1 MCTFV
6 NYPLTKRDR
15 AKNKLMKHMKNIFL
29 FVIIFIVTACGS
41 KQSEK
46 ETKTYKLIGDT
57 IIVEDE
63 SIISPRL
70 RVGQAKDSLHQ
81 SEIFA
86 TGTVRAI
93 PNFYA
98 EIAPPFSGRVTKV
111 HLKLGMK
118 TVPGTPLFEMAS
130 PDFTEIQKSYLQAKS
145 ELSSAKANLD
155 RQIDLFDHGVA
166 AKRDVEEAQTHYDM
180 QKQEYDNMASNLKLY
195 GIEQDNFSLGQN
207 LIVRS
212 PIAGEVIVNDIV
224 QGHYLREDDEPRA
237 KIAQLNKVWV
247 VGEVKEKDVNFISDL
262 EEAKI
267 TLSAYPDRELTGQIF
282 HIDEIVDESIRSVR
296 VLIECDNS
304 EGMLKPGMYV
314 SVKFIDHEK
323 SSLLVPLKSVLQF
336 NDRSFVF
343 VEVEKGKFMR
353 RYIET
358 GTSID
363 DKIIVTKGLDAGET
377 IITEGA
383 FYLLEAK

>member
-6 NYPLTKRDR
+6 NYPLTKGDR

-46 ETKTYKLIGDT
+46 VTKTYKLIGDT

-86 TGTVRAI
+86 TGTVKAI

-166 AKRDVEEAQTHYDM
+166 AKRNVEEAQTHYDM

>member
-1 MCTFV
+1 M
-6 NYPLTKRDR
+6 R
-15 AKNKLMKHMKNIFL
+15 NIIL
-29 FVIIFIVTACGS
+29 FAVILIFTACGS

-46 ETKTYKLIGDT
+46 ETKTYSLSGDT
-57 IIVEDE
+57 IIVEEE

-70 RVGQAKDSLHQ
+70 SIGLAKDSLHQ

-130 PDFTEIQKSYLQAKS
+130 PDFTEMQKSYLQARS

-155 RQIDLFDHGVA
+155 RQVDLFDHGVA

-180 QKQEYDNMASNLKLY
+180 QKQEYDNMASTLRLY
-195 GIEQDNFSLGQN
+195 GINQDNFALGQD

-247 VGEVKEKDVNFISDL
+247 VGEVKEKDLSFIAEL

-267 TLSAYPDRELTGQIF
+267 VLSAYDDIEITGQIF
-282 HIDEIVDESIRSVR
+282 HVDEIVDESIRSVR
-296 VLIECDNS
+296 VMIECDNS

-314 SVKFIDHEK
+314 NVRFIDHEK

-343 VEVEKGKFMR
+343 VEVEKGRFLR

-358 GTSID
+358 GSSID
-363 DKIIVTKGLDAGET
+363 DKIIVTKGLEAGES

>member
-86 TGTVRAI
+86 TGTVKAI

-166 AKRDVEEAQTHYDM
+166 AKRNVEEAQTHYDM

>member
-86 TGTVRAI
+86 TGTVKAI

>member
-6 NYPLTKRDR
+6 NYPLTKGDI

-46 ETKTYKLIGDT
+46 ETKTYTLIGDT

-70 RVGQAKDSLHQ
+70 IVGQAKDSLHQ

>member
-1 MCTFV
+1 
-6 NYPLTKRDR
+6 
-15 AKNKLMKHMKNIFL
+15 MKHMKNIFL

>member
-1 MCTFV
+1 M
-6 NYPLTKRDR
+6 R
-15 AKNKLMKHMKNIFL
+15 NIIL
-29 FVIIFIVTACGS
+29 FVIILLFTACGS

-46 ETKTYKLIGDT
+46 ETKTYKLSGDT
-57 IIVEDE
+57 IIVEDG

-70 RVGQAKDSLHQ
+70 GLGITKDSVHQ

-93 PNFYA
+93 PNYYA
-98 EIAPPFSGRVTKV
+98 EIAPPFSGHVTKV

-130 PDFTEIQKSYLQAKS
+130 PDFNEIQKSYLQAKS
-145 ELSSAKANLD
+145 ELNSAKANLD
-155 RQIDLFDHGVA
+155 RQLDLFEHGVT

-180 QKQEYDNMASNLKLY
+180 QKQEYDNMASNLRLY
-195 GIEQDNFSLGQN
+195 GINQDNFALGQD

-247 VGEVKEKDVNFISDL
+247 VGEVKEKDLSFISEL

-267 TLSAYPDRELTGQIF
+267 TLSSYDDVEITGQIF
-282 HIDEIVDESIRSVR
+282 HVDEIVDESIRSVR

-314 SVKFIDHEK
+314 TVQFIDHEK
-323 SSLLVPLKSVLQF
+323 VSLLVPLTSVLQY
-336 NDRSFVF
+336 DDKSFVF
-343 VEVEKGKFMR
+343 VEVEKGQFMR

-363 DKIIVTKGLDAGET
+363 DKIIVTKGLEAGET

>member
-6 NYPLTKRDR
+6 NYPLTKGDR
-15 AKNKLMKHMKNIFL
+15 AKNKLMKHIKNIFL

-46 ETKTYKLIGDT
+46 VTKTYKLIGDT

-155 RQIDLFDHGVA
+155 RQIDLFDHGVT

-267 TLSAYPDRELTGQIF
+267 TLSAYPNRELTGQIF

-377 IITEGA
+377 IIIEGA